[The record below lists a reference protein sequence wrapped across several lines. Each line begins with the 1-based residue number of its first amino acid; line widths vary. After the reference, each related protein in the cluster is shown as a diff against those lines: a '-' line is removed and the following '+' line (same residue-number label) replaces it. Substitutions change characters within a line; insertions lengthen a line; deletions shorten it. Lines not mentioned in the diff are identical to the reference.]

1 MSGHVK
7 IAKLGLAVS
16 GAGCLEFG
24 QHPHSLALE
33 GLLALECVQRT
44 LHCTS
49 GFISCSR
56 CLIFLTETV
65 SKTLKR
71 NVPSNYCKEKVYEN
85 DLFTGRRH
93 FVETCRNFFLGS
105 GPTASKCHYCSI
117 LFHIV
122 PS

>member
-16 GAGCLEFG
+16 GAGCLDFG

-56 CLIFLTETV
+56 CLIFKLKPSPRH
-65 SKTLKR
+65 SKTMKR
-71 NVPSNYCKEKVYEN
+71 NAPSNYRKEKVYEN
-85 DLFTGRRH
+85 DLFMGRRH
-93 FVETCRNFFLGS
+93 FVETCRNM
-105 GPTASKCHYCSI
+105 
-117 LFHIV
+117 
-122 PS
+122 